1 MVSVSHTDPPGKQ
14 AAARDDPLAW
24 RPGATKV
31 PAMRRW
37 FPWLAAAALAAV
49 LAAVGADRWLA
60 AGLGPATGPASA
72 AWAPAGADPER
83 TALREQVARLT
94 AENAVLRQQVE
105 DARSL
110 AGRPGVAET
119 GQGLIRARVVARPIR
134 TGRRYLEIDA
144 GAADGVREGMAVCL
158 GWSLVGRVA
167 GLLDGRSL
175 VQSVTD
181 AEFRLPVRLE
191 VGEGGFI
198 DGVWAGT
205 GARDRAEIRWIEG
218 EDLTIL
224 TGAPVVAAGGDGI
237 PAGIVLGTVVAAE
250 RPDRAR
256 GHGHW
261 TVTAAPLRDGAGAD
275 TVLLMAPPESR

>member
-1 MVSVSHTDPPGKQ
+1 
-14 AAARDDPLAW
+14 
-24 RPGATKV
+24 
-31 PAMRRW
+31 MRRW

>member
-1 MVSVSHTDPPGKQ
+1 
-14 AAARDDPLAW
+14 
-24 RPGATKV
+24 
-31 PAMRRW
+31 MRRW
-37 FPWLAAAALAAV
+37 LPWLAAAALGAV
-49 LAAVGADRWLA
+49 LAAAGVDRWLSVA
-60 AGLGPATGPASA
+60 LTPATGPAGA
-72 AWAPAGADPER
+72 VWEPAPADPER
-83 TALREQVARLT
+83 LALREQVARLT

-105 DARSL
+105 DARTL
-110 AGRPGVAET
+110 VGRPGMTDPGHPVV
-119 GQGLIRARVVARPIR
+119 QARVIARPIR
-134 TGRRYLEIDA
+134 TGRRYIEIDA
-144 GAADGVREGMAVCL
+144 GAVDGVREGMAVCL

-167 GLLDGRSL
+167 GLLDGRAL
-175 VQSVTD
+175 VQCVTD
-181 AEFRLPVRLE
+181 SEFRLPVRLE

-261 TVTAAPLRDGAGAD
+261 NVTAAPLRDGPGAD
-275 TVLLMAPPESR
+275 TVLLMTPPESR